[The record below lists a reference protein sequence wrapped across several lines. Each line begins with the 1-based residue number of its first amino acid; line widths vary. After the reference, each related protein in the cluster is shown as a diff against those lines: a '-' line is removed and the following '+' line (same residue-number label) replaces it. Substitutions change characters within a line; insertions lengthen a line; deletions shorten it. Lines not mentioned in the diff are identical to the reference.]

1 MKRVL
6 LAAILGGVVAFI
18 WSAVVHMVPL
28 TQAMGLSLLNDKE
41 PPVLASLKANVAQ
54 PGLYFFP
61 GINLASKPSES
72 DKNAWVERYRSGPVG
87 LLLYRPVG
95 GEMMEP
101 RQLVVEF
108 VSTLACAFIAAAILA
123 ATVGSYFRRA
133 LIVAALGVFTWLAL
147 SISQWNWYGYPFAF
161 ISLDLLDQV
170 IGWFLAGLV
179 MAAVIRPAQTTAP
192 VVGVLS

>member
-6 LAAILGGVVAFI
+6 LAGILGGVVAFI
-18 WSAVVHMVPL
+18 WSAVVHMLPS
-28 TQAMGLSLLNDKE
+28 TQAMGLSLLNEKE
-41 PPVLASLKANVAQ
+41 AAVLTSLKANVTQ

-72 DKNAWVERYRSGPVG
+72 EKNGWVERYRSGPVG

-101 RQLVVEF
+101 GQLIVEF
-108 VSTLACAFIAAAILA
+108 VSTLACAFIAAVILT
-123 ATVGSYFRRA
+123 ATVGSYLKRV
-133 LIVAALGVFTWLAL
+133 LIVAAMGLFTWLAL

-161 ISLDLLDQV
+161 ITLDLLDQA
-170 IGWFLAGLV
+170 IGWLLAGLA
-179 MAAVIRPAQTTAP
+179 MAAMIPPHQSVTPIPTA
-192 VVGVLS
+192 